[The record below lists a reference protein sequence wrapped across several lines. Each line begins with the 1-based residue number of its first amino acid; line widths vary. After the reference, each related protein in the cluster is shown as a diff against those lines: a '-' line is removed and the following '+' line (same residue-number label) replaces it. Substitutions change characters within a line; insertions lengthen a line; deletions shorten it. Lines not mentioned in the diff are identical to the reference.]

1 MARDREHF
9 ELPKWEQPRPRRV
22 HGGGSPP
29 HREDRNSHGAGLVE
43 QADRVAEHLQERQQ
57 NSPAG
62 INPQLVFKLQLHP
75 SGRLEEDQLQQMGL
89 RVLARNPNRAIVVF
103 PDHSTL
109 DELRRRLRE
118 YAGLVANGHD
128 YGYLAAIDAILE
140 LTPEDRTG
148 PRLSEVPLQP
158 GMTAPLDVELWHSGS
173 REECSER
180 LRELREYL
188 ESHGLRLT
196 DSYIG
201 QSLFLVR
208 AQLNS
213 VTLEELLRTDYIK
226 EIDRRPEPNFEM
238 GDVAGLDLS
247 QLSLPIAEEISL
259 ENLVG
264 IVIVDSGVMQ
274 GHPALGPVLGDA
286 QVFPDRLGTGIA
298 GGAEDGDER
307 NGGHGTAVAGIAVY
321 SDVGSCIEERSFVP
335 RTSLF
340 SARVTDENNE
350 YDDDELIEHQL
361 QAAVEYFLENYPQV
375 KVINISLGDGR
386 LVYSDQQY
394 QFRLAAVIDELAI
407 HYQNRNIVF
416 VISAGNFWPADL
428 TDEQVLAQYPA
439 YLMEIEESRVID
451 PATSALAITVGGL
464 SYGRGEAL
472 SSASG
477 SSVGR
482 LVAGER
488 GWPSP
493 FTRTGWGV
501 DGSVKPDVVD
511 YAGDLRFENGQVP
524 NFPTHAGLPTTA
536 KAFAPPEGRLF
547 RTVSGT
553 SFAAPR
559 VANLAARLFGE
570 FPDASSN
577 LIRALIA
584 DSARI
589 PENRPT
595 YFRDKEIWDEDILRV
610 YGCGQPDFTRSRWS
624 DNNEVLLLA
633 EDSLEIGTFQIY
645 TVPSL
650 PPEFLTNRGCGYL
663 SVTLAFDPP
672 TRHTRM
678 DSYLGNNMEFALF
691 RNVPPEDVANAIRK
705 LSDEDREEFEEEPTL
720 KSLGNHGPAKVDLQ
734 PGRNRRM
741 KGTLQRGTA
750 RVRKA
755 NWNYDGE
762 PLQLAVTCRRK
773 WAPAEITHQRFAVV
787 VSLWH
792 DDPEVNL
799 YEHVRQQTRVSERI
813 RIRT

>member
-1 MARDREHF
+1 MARDRDHF

-29 HREDRNSHGAGLVE
+29 HREDRLSHGAGLVE
-43 QADRVAEHLQERQQ
+43 QADQVAEHLQERQQ
-57 NSPAG
+57 NSPEG
-62 INPQLVFKLQLHP
+62 INPQLVFKLQLHS
-75 SGRLEEDQLQQMGL
+75 SGRLEEEELQRMGL
-89 RVLARNPNRAIVVF
+89 RVLARDPNRAIVVF

-118 YAGLVANGHD
+118 YAGLVPNAND

-148 PRLSEVPLQP
+148 PRLSEVPLQL
-158 GMTAPLDVELWHSGS
+158 GTTAPLDVELWHSGS
-173 REECSER
+173 REECFER
-180 LRELREYL
+180 IRELREYL

-213 VTLEELLRTDYIK
+213 ATLEELLSTDYVK
-226 EIDRRPEPNFEM
+226 EIDRRPEPTFEM

-247 QLSLPIAEEISL
+247 QLSLPIAEDISL
-259 ENLVG
+259 ESLVG

-286 QVFPDRLGTGIA
+286 QVFPDRLDARVA

-340 SARVTDENNE
+340 SARVTDGNNQ

-361 QAAVEYFLENYPQV
+361 EAAVGYFLENYPQV
-375 KVINISLGDGR
+375 KVINISLGDDL
-386 LVYSDQQY
+386 LVYSDQHY
-394 QFRLAAVIDELAI
+394 QFRLAAVVDELALR
-407 HYQNRNIVF
+407 YQDRNIVF

-428 TDEQVLAQYPA
+428 THEQVLAKYPA
-439 YLMEIEESRVID
+439 YLVEMEESRVID
-451 PATSALAITVGGL
+451 PATSALALTVGGL
-464 SYGRGEAL
+464 SYGGGEAL
-472 SSASG
+472 SSTSG

-524 NFPTHAGLPTTA
+524 DFPAHAGLPTTA

-577 LIRALIA
+577 LVRALIA
-584 DSARI
+584 DSARV

-624 DNNEVLLLA
+624 DTNEVLLLA

-650 PPEFLTNRGCGYL
+650 PPEFLTTKGCGYL

-672 TRHTRM
+672 T
-678 DSYLGNNMEFALF
+678 LLA
-691 RNVPPEDVANAIRK
+691 
-705 LSDEDREEFEEEPTL
+705 TL
-720 KSLGNHGPAKVDLQ
+720 
-734 PGRNRRM
+734 
-741 KGTLQRGTA
+741 
-750 RVRKA
+750 
-755 NWNYDGE
+755 
-762 PLQLAVTCRRK
+762 
-773 WAPAEITHQRFAVV
+773 
-787 VSLWH
+787 
-792 DDPEVNL
+792 
-799 YEHVRQQTRVSERI
+799 
-813 RIRT
+813 